1 MKTQD
6 AILHFG
12 SREALA
18 AALSIDRSA
27 TYHWGDTVPL
37 PRQYQ
42 LQVITDG
49 KLVAVPA
56 VKVGASDTAS
66 DTNREAA

>member
-27 TYHWGDTVPL
+27 TYHWGETVPL

-49 KLVAVPA
+49 KLVAIQP
-56 VKVGASDTAS
+56 VKVGAGDTAP